1 MSVTLNT
8 NIGQVLSGTM
18 LTSHSSKINKDVI
31 SISTGQKFNF
41 AGDYVSGG
49 AKANKFMVQ
58 TDAYKN
64 NLMQIRDGISLANS
78 AEDALRSSE
87 NLLQKIRELA
97 VQSSNGTFKT
107 RYGDSEYSR
116 AVGHFDI
123 TGGTPPAFASGTL
136 RINSATDGFF
146 AFGNLSITGSTDGT
160 NASGTLSITGATNG
174 DFSTASFDVTGG
186 SSGANNKIDSISV
199 NGVQINSSAIYH
211 NGSNNSTAILIRN
224 AINSSSTSPNYTA
237 TVSGNTVNISS
248 ADRSSSSN
256 GFNISISSS
265 GNVSTGNVSNFSGG
279 VDPSQNTINS
289 VTVNGVQVNS
299 SSINVTGGNNDIALA
314 IVNSI
319 NSNTSTP
326 NYTASRSGSNVVITA
341 ATKNTSHNGYV
352 ISMNSSGDASA
363 SNSSLSG
370 GATTSNTIID
380 QVRVNGVKINDNSIN
395 VTGGN
400 STVATAVANEI
411 NNSTSSPN
419 YTAFASGSN
428 VRITAVTKNTGHN
441 GYSLTMNTLS
451 GDATA
456 SNTSLAGGL
465 STSVNSI
472 SSVSVNGVQI
482 NDNTINVTGGNSTTA
497 SAIATAI
504 NNSTSSPNFTAT
516 SSGNLITITS
526 TQQNSGQNGH
536 VIDMNVSSGDATKGT
551 VTNLSGGDS
560 PTDSQV
566 LSVNVAGTKINS
578 NNINYLSN
586 NATTAAA
593 VAADINASTTNRN
606 FTANAVG
613 SRVFINSA
621 SKPFWAD
628 NNSVVTVTT
637 KGDVTTGN
645 ETNLTGSV
653 RISGGALTFI
663 NNEIKGFLDE
673 YDQNLL
679 NASFNT
685 QKIFLGDTFSFQ
697 TGDVNNSTTIS
708 SPNYTHTALDRD
720 TLDLTVNTANT
731 SITYIDNE
739 INNINNIRS
748 QYSAFSN
755 RLQSEIDFLGLS
767 IVNNTD
773 TLSKMKDTDIAR
785 SMANMTKNKLLE
797 TAARSV
803 YFHSKLNTRYALDII
818 KKDNMFE
825 SESFKRFF

>member
-8 NIGQVLSGTM
+8 NIGQVLSGTL
-18 LTSHSSKINKDVI
+18 LTGHSNKINKDVV

-49 AKANKFMVQ
+49 AKANKFVIQ
-58 TDAYKN
+58 TNAFKN

-78 AEDALRSSE
+78 AENALKSSE
-87 NLLQKIRELA
+87 NILQKIRELA

-107 RYGDSEYSR
+107 RYGDAQYSQ

-123 TGGTPPAFASGTL
+123 TGGTPPAFASGSF

-146 AFGNLSITGSTDGT
+146 AFGNLAITGASDGA
-160 NASGTLSITGATNG
+160 NASGTLAVTGATIG
-174 DFSTASFDVTGG
+174 EFSTASFDVTGG
-186 SSGANNKIDSISV
+186 SSGVNNKIDSIIV
-199 NGVQINSSAIYH
+199 NGVQLNNSAVNH
-211 NGSNNSTAILIRN
+211 NGDNNSTAQLIRD
-224 AINSSSTSPNYTA
+224 AINSSSSSPDYTA
-237 TVSGNTVNISS
+237 TVTGNRVNISS

-256 GFNISISSS
+256 GFNISISST
-265 GNVSTGNVSNFSGG
+265 GDVSTGNATNFTGG
-279 VDPSQNTINS
+279 VDPSQNTINNVS
-289 VTVNGVQVNS
+289 VNGVQVIG

-319 NSNTSTP
+319 NSNTSIP
-326 NYTASRSGSNVVITA
+326 NYTASRSGSNVIITA

-352 ISMNSSGDASA
+352 ISMNSTGDASA
-363 SNSSLSG
+363 SNTSLSG
-370 GATTSNTIID
+370 GITTSNSVID
-380 QVRVNGVKINDNSIN
+380 EVRVNGVKINDNSIS
-395 VTGGN
+395 VTGNN
-400 STVATAVANEI
+400 SNVATAVANEI
-411 NNSTSSPN
+411 NNSSSNPN

-428 VRITAVTKNTGHN
+428 IRVTAVTKNTGHN
-441 GYSLTMNTLS
+441 GYLLTMNTLS
-451 GDATA
+451 GDAAA
-456 SNTSLAGGL
+456 SDTNLSGGL

-472 SSVSVNGVQI
+472 SSVTVNGVQI
-482 NDNTINVTGGNSTTA
+482 NDNTINVTGGNSTIA
-497 SAIATAI
+497 SAISTAI
-504 NNSTSSPNFTAT
+504 NNSTTSPNFTAT
-516 SSGNLITITS
+516 SSGNQITITS
-526 TQQNSGQNGH
+526 TQQDSGQNGH
-536 VIDMNVSSGDATKGT
+536 VIDMNVSSGDATKGS
-551 VTNLSGGDS
+551 VSNLSGGDS

-566 LSVNVAGTKINS
+566 LSVNVAGTKINT
-578 NNINYLSN
+578 NDINYLSN

-621 SKPFWAD
+621 TIPYWAD
-628 NNSVVTVTT
+628 NNSAVTVTT

-645 ETNLTGSV
+645 ETSLTGSV
-653 RISGGALTFI
+653 RISGGALTYI
-663 NNEIKGFLDE
+663 NEEIKVFLDE
-673 YDQNLL
+673 YDETLL

-697 TGDVNNSTTIS
+697 TGDVDNSTTIS

-720 TLDLTVNTANT
+720 TMDLTVNSTYT

-748 QYSAFSN
+748 QYGAFSN

-803 YFHSKLNTRYALDII
+803 YFHSKLNTKYALDVI
-818 KKDNMFE
+818 KDDNLFE
-825 SESFKRFF
+825 SEGFKRFF